1 MRTTGLVLGFCVL
14 FATGCSTQ
22 ATPASLQ
29 MTGATS
35 LLGMELTNREA
46 RTVTACD
53 VTIRDS
59 HGVLWAAAVPG
70 GDLKALETRPVAWER
85 FEARGQRIPASVIR
99 EVRQFEVSCL
109 LDGERRTVVLG
120 G

>member
-1 MRTTGLVLGFCVL
+1 MRTTGIVLGWCL
-14 FATGCSTQ
+14 LLSTGCSTQ

-29 MTGATS
+29 MTGSTS
-35 LLGMELTNREA
+35 VLGLELTNREA
-46 RTVTACD
+46 RTISACD
-53 VTIRDS
+53 VTIRDR

-85 FEARGQRIPASVIR
+85 FQARSQRIPASVIR

-109 LDGERRTVVLG
+109 LDGERRSVVLG